1 MILEGA
7 MVALIDDI
15 LRNSQLPPRRVRRPV
30 LYQLGVSL
38 AAGVASWAR
47 RIREAEDLAKLD
59 DRELRDIGLTR
70 AEARMVLDKPF
81 WRA

>member
-1 MILEGA
+1 

-15 LRNSQLPPRRVRRPV
+15 VRNSQLPGRRARRPA
-30 LYQLGVSL
+30 LYELG
-38 AAGVASWAR
+38 AAVGGLVAGWAR

-70 AEARMVLDKPF
+70 AEARVMLDKPF

>member
-1 MILEGA
+1 

-15 LRNSQLPPRRVRRPV
+15 VRNSQLPRRRVRHAA
-30 LYQLGVSL
+30 LYELG
-38 AAGVASWAR
+38 AAVGRLVAGWAR
-47 RIREAEDLAKLD
+47 RIREADDLAKLD

>member
-1 MILEGA
+1 

-15 LRNSQLPPRRVRRPV
+15 VRNSQLPRRRVRGAA
-30 LYQLGVSL
+30 LYELG
-38 AAGVASWAR
+38 AAVGGLVARWAR